1 MRKCHNKPLVSK
13 HVRRI
18 SLQYFEIVQE
28 KPDKMNN
35 KVKLK
40 EVYEVKQQYKAF
52 YTGGTIVWKPD
63 AQQFLCLNNGTISI
77 VSVDNL
83 HEPVALGEQETDGE
97 IAEDV
102 IYTFAVSNTG
112 NSIVSGHRSG
122 LLKLWDGEKHTVQ
135 KMWKTVH
142 QGPISRLVFSPTD
155 SVIASGGSDSTI
167 RLWDPTEQVCL
178 GTLRGAE
185 GLINVIV
192 FHPDADS
199 KIVVAVGDD
208 TKIRAWDYESRKQ
221 IKTFEGHFSRVTGV
235 SFSEDRTHLVSAG
248 RDKIL
253 ILWNFESQQAV
264 KTIPVYET
272 LESVVVLPAGL
283 RVGGLKLKKGK
294 VYAACGGEEG
304 LIKVWE
310 MTGAKIIFK
319 QSNSLV
325 AKAAEEGGLAITHLF
340 YSEPHGRMAVV
351 SADHNILV
359 HDCESFDYV
368 HQLSGFSDEILDL
381 IMFGKRDQHI
391 AMATNSSDFKV
402 YDVSTM
408 NCRLV
413 KGHTD
418 IVLSLCANDRYLL
431 SSSKDNSIRLWSF
444 TEEPFT
450 ISCVAIGL
458 KHTNTVGCVTL
469 SRQGGNFCASVSQ
482 DRCLKT
488 WKIPKKFTTEEDGE
502 LPRLQCSLTAL
513 AHEKD
518 INCVTI
524 SPNDRLIATAS
535 QDKTAKLW
543 DASDLS
549 VVGVFRGHTR
559 GIWAVR
565 FSPVDQILLTN
576 AADCTIKLWS
586 LEDMTC
592 LKTLEGHDSSV
603 LRVEFLT
610 NGMQLLSAGADGL
623 VKLWSIKTSDC
634 VQTLD
639 KHDNRVW
646 ALCVTRDESVFYS
659 GGSDSQLIQWQD
671 VTESKRQQELDQR
684 KDTLLQEQELSN
696 LLSERKLLKALRLS
710 LNLDRP
716 LSTLKIV
723 NEVIRTKEQGLEDT
737 VRKLS
742 NDHKERLLR
751 HAIEWNTNSKNCRPA
766 QLALNV
772 LLQETLAGRFQVS
785 ELNKHLEAS
794 LPYTER
800 HFKRLTEYVKDL
812 KFVEYSLRC
821 MQPHA
826 ARMD

>member
-1 MRKCHNKPLVSK
+1 
-13 HVRRI
+13 
-18 SLQYFEIVQE
+18 
-28 KPDKMNN
+28 MNT

-63 AQQFLCLNNGTISI
+63 ARQFLCQNNGTISI
-77 VSVDNL
+77 VSIDNL
-83 HEPVALGEQETDGE
+83 QEPVTLGEQQTDSE
-97 IAEDV
+97 ISEDV
-102 IYTFAVSNTG
+102 IYTFAIGNTG
-112 NSIVSGHRSG
+112 KSIVSGHRSG
-122 LLKLWDGEKHTVQ
+122 LLKLWDGETHNVQ

-142 QGPISRLVFSPTD
+142 QGPISRLVFNPTD
-155 SVIASGGSDSTI
+155 SCIASGGADSTI

-178 GTLRGAE
+178 GTLRGSE

-192 FHPDADS
+192 FHPDTDS

-208 TKIRAWDYESRKQ
+208 TKIRAWNYESRKL
-221 IKTFEGHFSRVTGV
+221 IKTFEGHFSRVTGI
-235 SFSEDRTHLVSAG
+235 SFSEDRTHLVSSG

-253 ILWNFESQQAV
+253 ILWNFETQQAV
-264 KTIPVYET
+264 KTIPVYESI
-272 LESVVVLPAGL
+272 ESVVVLPAGL
-283 RVGGLKLKKGK
+283 NIGGIKLKKGK
-294 VYAACGGEEG
+294 VYAACGGEDG
-304 LIKVWE
+304 LVKVWE
-310 MTGAKIIFK
+310 MTGAKIIYK

-325 AKAAEEGGLAITHLF
+325 AKASEEGGLSITNLF
-340 YSEPHGRMAVV
+340 YSKSVGRMAVV

-359 HDCESFDYV
+359 HECETFECV

-381 IMFGKRDQHI
+381 ILLGKRDQYI
-391 AMATNSSDFKV
+391 AMATNSNDFKV
-402 YDVSTM
+402 YDVNTM
-408 NCRLV
+408 NCQLV

-444 TEEPFT
+444 GEEPFT
-450 ISCVAIGL
+450 INCVAIGL
-458 KHTNTVGCVTL
+458 KHTNTVGSVTL
-469 SRQGGNFCASVSQ
+469 SKHGGNFCASVSQ

-488 WKIPKKFTTEEDGE
+488 WKIPKTFTAEEEGE
-502 LPRLQCSLTAL
+502 LPRLQCTLTEL

-518 INCVTI
+518 INCVCI
-524 SPNDRLIATAS
+524 SPNDRLIATGS

-576 AADCTIKLWS
+576 AADCSIKLWS

-603 LRVEFLT
+603 LRVEFISH
-610 NGMQLLSAGADGL
+610 GMQLLSAGADGL
-623 VKLWSIKTSDC
+623 LKLWSIKTSEC

-639 KHDNRVW
+639 RHDNRIW

-659 GGSDSQLIQWQD
+659 GGSDSQLIQWHD
-671 VTESKRQQELDQR
+671 VTESKRQLELDQR
-684 KDTLLQEQELSN
+684 KETLLQEQELNN
-696 LLSERKLLKALRLS
+696 LLSERKLLKALRIS

-723 NEVIRTKEQGLEDT
+723 NEVIKTKEQGLEDT

-772 LLQETLAGRFQVS
+772 LLQEMLAGRFQVS

-800 HFKRLTEYVKDL
+800 HFKRLTEYMKDL

-826 ARMD
+826 AKMD